1 MKTKKEHY
9 VPQCYLEAWTS
20 PPSKQVYVFDKRR
33 DSFRMNNIEDVASQR
48 YFYDTDP
55 INLLS
60 EEMILALMKANK
72 SIREDADQQLI
83 EHMLSIEV
91 ENFFKDY
98 LKRIADA
105 AAASPWTLKNCYFL
119 SEYEKKLFSELL
131 SIQYLRTKSI
141 RNRLAESSDCLARV
155 LKDMNFPDE
164 AIDKWKMPES
174 SVKVSHLK
182 LLTSRKSL
190 EEVAISFFSLTWLLL
205 INKTSTKLY
214 SCDSPII
221 TLAHTGDALF
231 PGTGLRSRGV
241 EVYFPISPVCGLVML
256 DGEFHN
262 MTMLDRRFVPCED
275 ASVIQGYNTDQVIQ
289 SEECVFSQDGNW
301 GVAEKIRKETPE
313 LLNQPRTALLWG
325 GKKYYPDK

>member
-1 MKTKKEHY
+1 
-9 VPQCYLEAWTS
+9 
-20 PPSKQVYVFDKRR
+20 
-33 DSFRMNNIEDVASQR
+33 MNNIEDVASQR

-72 SIREDADQQLI
+72 TIREDADQQLI

-164 AIDKWKMPES
+164 AIDKWKMPEPR
-174 SVKVSHLK
+174 VKV
-182 LLTSRKSL
+182 
-190 EEVAISFFSLTWLLL
+190 
-205 INKTSTKLY
+205 
-214 SCDSPII
+214 
-221 TLAHTGDALF
+221 
-231 PGTGLRSRGV
+231 RS
-241 EVYFPISPVCGLVML
+241 Y
-256 DGEFHN
+256 
-262 MTMLDRRFVPCED
+262 
-275 ASVIQGYNTDQVIQ
+275 
-289 SEECVFSQDGNW
+289 
-301 GVAEKIRKETPE
+301 
-313 LLNQPRTALLWG
+313 
-325 GKKYYPDK
+325 